1 MVMCDNQCDTKRN
14 KSLVKDN
21 IEPLHNNRI
30 FIYQKHLNP
39 YALMSYIFFFFFFLY
54 FYFL

>member
-1 MVMCDNQCDTKRN
+1 MVMYDNQQFETKRN

-30 FIYQKHLNP
+30 FIYQKHLI
-39 YALMSYIFFFFFFLY
+39 S
-54 FYFL
+54 

>member
-1 MVMCDNQCDTKRN
+1 MVMYDNQFDTKRN

-30 FIYQKHLNP
+30 FIYQKHLNT
-39 YALMSYIFFFFFFLY
+39 YALMS
-54 FYFL
+54 